1 MFSEH
6 KVTIASDKFVEV
18 DQDLI
23 PTGNILSVDD
33 TFMDLRK
40 PAVLADILPKCPGGD
55 FAGFSH
61 CFVIND
67 NLTSK
72 DESSLKLSDKA
83 LVDVATV
90 EDKTTGR
97 GLRCLTDQPGLIF
110 YTGQYNS
117 STGPMVGR
125 SGKVYGK
132 YSGLCLETQK
142 FGDSCNHPNFP
153 SWTLHPGQ
161 VYTHN
166 TEYMFYTF

>member
-1 MFSEH
+1 M
-6 KVTIASDKFVEV
+6 TIPSDKYVEV
-18 DQDLI
+18 DKDLI
-23 PTGNILSVDD
+23 PTGTIATVED

-40 PAVLADILPKCPGGD
+40 PTVLGEILPKCPGGD

-67 NLTSK
+67 NLTRK
-72 DESSLKLSDKA
+72 DNSTLMSGDDP
-83 LVDVATV
+83 LVVVATV
-90 EDKTTGR
+90 EEKLTGR
-97 GLRCLTDQPGLIF
+97 GMRCATDQPGLIF

-125 SGKVYGK
+125 GGRVYGK

-153 SWTLHPGQ
+153 SWTLRPGQ
-161 VYTHN
+161 VYNHN